1 MPHISK
7 QHLMYTLGAF
17 VVVLVALAA
26 YFISPQLPFG
36 AKESEQAANPSVP
49 VRTETLSEKTDAYSI
64 DMKYPQFDI
73 PSIDVKIKAGV
84 DAFVADFKKEADA
97 KKTSEAPYE
106 LTSSFAGTYM
116 DNEIISTR
124 LTVSRFTGGAHPGT
138 MIYGLNYARG
148 TGKEIGL
155 KSVLALIGATL
166 QQVSDYSTQTLKEKL
181 GKSFIAKG
189 AAPTEE
195 NYWMYSINDKGV
207 TFIFNEYQVAPYSEG
222 PQRVSF
228 ARVVPVASST
238 PISTQ

>member
-1 MPHISK
+1 MPQVSR
-7 QHLMYTLGAF
+7 QYLMYAGGAL
-17 VVVLVALAA
+17 VVALVALAA

-36 AKESEQAANPSVP
+36 VKDSEQVKKTSVP
-49 VRTETLSEKTDAYSI
+49 VRTETFTEKTDVYSI

-73 PSIDVKIKAGV
+73 PTIDAKVKAGV
-84 DAFVADFKKEADA
+84 DAFVEDFKKEAEA
-97 KKTSEAPYE
+97 KKANEVPYE

-116 DNEIISTR
+116 DDEVVSTR
-124 LTVSRFTGGAHPGT
+124 LSVSRFTGGAHPGT
-138 MIYGLNYARG
+138 MIYGLNYARA

-181 GKSFIAKG
+181 GDSFIAKG
-189 AAPTEE
+189 ALPTEE

-207 TFIFNEYQVAPYSEG
+207 TFIFNEYQVAPYAEG

-228 ARVVPVASST
+228 ARAVPVVET
-238 PISTQ
+238 KEK

>member
-7 QHLMYTLGAF
+7 QHLLYIGGAL
-17 VVVLVALAA
+17 VVIFVALAA
-26 YFISPQLPFG
+26 YFVSPQLPFWG
-36 AKESEQAANPSVP
+36 SEKEQAAKPSVP
-49 VRTETLSEKTDAYSI
+49 VRTETLTEKTDAYSI

-73 PSIDVKIKAGV
+73 PTIDAKVKAGV
-84 DAFVADFKKEADA
+84 DAFVEEFKKEEAA
-97 KKTSEAPYE
+97 KKANEAPYE

-116 DNEIISTR
+116 DDEVVSTR
-124 LTVSRFTGGAHPGT
+124 LSVSRFTGGAHPGT
-138 MIYGLNYARG
+138 MIYGLNYARA

-166 QQVSDYSTQTLKEKL
+166 QQVSDNSKQALKEKL
-181 GKSFIAKG
+181 GDSFIAKG

-195 NYWMYSINDKGV
+195 NYWMYSINEKGV

-228 ARVVPVASST
+228 ARAVPVASTSPTST
-238 PISTQ
+238 E